1 MRHNLRAKHPMPN
14 KSGMVSSCRQIG
26 TAPVAGFPPSH
37 IVAPTIDPELWADIA
52 KELPFQFAPSTAACE
67 VRVPTAHG
75 AAALTFFEVLL
86 ITSKMEAVAARE
98 RHVGFTPT
106 TQ

>member
-1 MRHNLRAKHPMPN
+1 MRINLRAKLPMPN
-14 KSGMVSSCRQIG
+14 KNGMGSSCRQIG
-26 TAPVAGFPPSH
+26 TAPVASLPPCH
-37 IVAPTIDPELWADIA
+37 IVAPTIGPELWADIA
-52 KELPFQFAPSTAACE
+52 MELPFQFAPSTAACE

-75 AAALTFFEVLL
+75 AAALTFFEALL

-98 RHVGFTPT
+98 RHVGFPPT